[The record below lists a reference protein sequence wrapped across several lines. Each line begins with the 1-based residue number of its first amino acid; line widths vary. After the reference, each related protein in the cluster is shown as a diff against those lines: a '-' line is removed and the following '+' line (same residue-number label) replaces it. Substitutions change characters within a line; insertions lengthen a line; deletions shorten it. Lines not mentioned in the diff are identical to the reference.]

1 MIRWPVS
8 GFVYFFLS
16 PGAVFVAFALVF
28 PLPPVKMAHMK
39 PIPAPIQFLILDAD
53 PVRSR
58 ELVQAVGVLADHL
71 LVAGTVSEAQATLA
85 ANPVSLLFVD
95 AELRGADG
103 LPVFQSLLEGVNPAI
118 TPILLLVRDPET
130 QAEIDA
136 LHAGVT
142 DVVRTP
148 IHAEALR
155 ARVGSLLRLRQAHA
169 DHLAVQKD
177 RQAAAADETVRIFAR
192 GVAHNFNNM
201 LTAGMGFL
209 SLAMDEVEDSD
220 TLTALRNVELTH
232 RRMAYLARQLL
243 HFTGDEELNLRTTD
257 VSHILRDVLR
267 LFDAI
272 ALKSHVALMCDFAAL
287 RGAYVEVD
295 EFQFAQALLQLL
307 NNAREAMGNAAGRIY
322 FSGKV
327 SGDNVLITI
336 EDSGPGMDRETLRSI
351 RDPFYTTKQTVGV
364 GLGLSSADTILRSF
378 GARLE
383 IDSTPGVGT
392 TVHVILPLRRPE
404 DVITEHQASDG
415 RFIDGLNV
423 LLAVDAQETRNAI
436 QAILLAGSFLVDT
449 AETEKEL
456 LTSLQA
462 RTQHYHL
469 LVVDLLRSE
478 LVGEEMIAA
487 LRAITQLPIIF
498 LYSTRNEAPS
508 ESESVAILRK
518 PFDAEGLLDALR
530 RFPSLLR
537 PETDA

>member
-1 MIRWPVS
+1 
-8 GFVYFFLS
+8 
-16 PGAVFVAFALVF
+16 
-28 PLPPVKMAHMK
+28 MK
-39 PIPAPIQFLILDAD
+39 PIASPIQFLILDAD
-53 PVRSR
+53 PVRAR
-58 ELVQAVGVLADHL
+58 DLVQAVGMLADHL
-71 LVAGTVSEAQATLA
+71 LVAQTPAEAQASLA
-85 ANPVSLLFVD
+85 ATPVSLLFVD
-95 AELRGADG
+95 GELSGPDG
-103 LPVFQSLLEGVNPAI
+103 LPMFTTLLEQVNPAI
-118 TPILLLVRDPET
+118 TPVLLLVGDPES

-155 ARVGSLLRLRQAHA
+155 ARVASLLRLRQAHA
-169 DHLAVQKD
+169 DHLAFQTD

-209 SLAMDEVEDSD
+209 SLAMDEIEDPD

-307 NNAREAMGNAAGRIY
+307 NNAREAMGTPTGRIY
-322 FSGKV
+322 FSGQV
-327 SGDNVLITI
+327 AGDKVLITI
-336 EDSGPGMDRETLRSI
+336 KDSGSGMDHETLRSI

-378 GARLE
+378 GARLD
-383 IDSTPGVGT
+383 IDSTPGIGT
-392 TVHVILPLRRPE
+392 TVRVSLPLRRPE
-404 DVITEHQASDG
+404 DVVSEHEVADG

-449 AETEKEL
+449 AESEKEL
-456 LTSLQA
+456 LASLQA

-478 LVGEEMIAA
+478 QVGDEMIAA
-487 LRAITQLPIIF
+487 LRTITPLPIIF
-498 LYSTRNEAPS
+498 LYSTRNEAPT
-508 ESESVAILRK
+508 ESASVAILRK
-518 PFDAEGLLDALR
+518 PFNADGLLEALR
-530 RFPSLLR
+530 RFPALLR
-537 PETDA
+537 SETDA